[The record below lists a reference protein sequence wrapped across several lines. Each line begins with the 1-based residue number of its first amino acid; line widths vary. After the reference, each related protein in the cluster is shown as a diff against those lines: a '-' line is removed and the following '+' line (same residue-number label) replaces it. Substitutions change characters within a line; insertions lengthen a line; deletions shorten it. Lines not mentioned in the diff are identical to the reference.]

1 MTEKQLIIQ
10 RYFKQYYKDN
20 KSKIKAANRNRY
32 FKDHENRKAY
42 GRAQQKVYYQNEKEK
57 LIKEVVDR
65 VRVKFFDEEFIP
77 DDEVKTKKRK
87 RRKNRKKSVVKEIK
101 VKEPQEPKKRIRK
114 KREWIRKERI
124 PKVVKSKNPNRVPF
138 GYWLKKFPAE
148 DFNNDVDRRR
158 AIWNAQMKAKAE
170 IGYYRSEGYKEKQR
184 AYKKKMLHPII
195 SQLDCSP

>member
-77 DDEVKTKKRK
+77 EEEEVVIKKKRK
-87 RRKNRKKSVVKEIK
+87 KFVKRKTKQELLIQKRKMNALRNRRYRARKKNAT
-101 VKEPQEPKKRIRK
+101 PNH
-114 KREWIRKERI
+114 
-124 PKVVKSKNPNRVPF
+124 KS
-138 GYWLKKFPAE
+138 
-148 DFNNDVDRRR
+148 
-158 AIWNAQMKAKAE
+158 
-170 IGYYRSEGYKEKQR
+170 IG
-184 AYKKKMLHPII
+184 L
-195 SQLDCSP
+195 

>member
-77 DDEVKTKKRK
+77 EDEVKTKKRRK
-87 RRKNRKKSVVKEIK
+87 RKNRKKSVVKEIK
-101 VKEPQEPKKRIRK
+101 VKEPQEPKKRTRK
-114 KREWIRKERI
+114 KKEWIRKERI
-124 PKVVKSKNPNRVPF
+124 PKVGKPKNPNRVPF
-138 GYWLKKFPAE
+138 GYWLKKFPSE
-148 DFNNDVDRRR
+148 DFNNDVDRRH

-170 IGYYRSEGYKEKQR
+170 RGYYTTEEYRKKNREKR
-184 AYKKKMLHPII
+184 RKKCYAQ
-195 SQLDCSP
+195 S

>member
-65 VRVKFFDEEFIP
+65 VRVKFFDEEFVP
-77 DDEVKTKKRK
+77 EDEERV
-87 RRKNRKKSVVKEIK
+87 KKSRRSK
-101 VKEPQEPKKRIRK
+101 PKKL
-114 KREWIRKERI
+114 
-124 PKVVKSKNPNRVPF
+124 KNPNRVPY
-138 GYWLKKFPAE
+138 GYWQEQFPKENFKNA
-148 DFNNDVDRRR
+148 VDRQR
-158 AIWNAQMKAKAE
+158 AIWAAQMKAKGKR
-170 IGYYRSEGYKEKQR
+170 GYYRSEKCRAAKRAYKEK
-184 AYKKKMLHPII
+184 MLRPIQSI
-195 SQLDCSP
+195 GF

>member
-77 DDEVKTKKRK
+77 EDEELVKKRK
-87 RRKNRKKSVVKEIK
+87 RRKRRKKPVAKEVKIK
-101 VKEPQEPKKRIRK
+101 IHRQRKEPKQRIRK
-114 KREWIRKERI
+114 KDERI
-124 PKVVKSKNPNRVPF
+124 RTGRVRKIAKPKNPNWF
-138 GYWLKKFPAE
+138 QYGYWLKKFPAE

-170 IGYYRSEGYKEKQR
+170 RGYYRSEGYKEKQR
-184 AYKKKMLHPII
+184 ARKKCYVQ
-195 SQLDCSP
+195 S